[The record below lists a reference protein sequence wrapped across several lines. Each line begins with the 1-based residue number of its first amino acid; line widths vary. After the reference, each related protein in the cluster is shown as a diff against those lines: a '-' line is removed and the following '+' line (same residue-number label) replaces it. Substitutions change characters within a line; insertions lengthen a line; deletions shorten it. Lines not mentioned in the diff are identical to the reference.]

1 MGSGIFFTAIRS
13 VPELFSRIKFL
24 KFGTKNFLYR
34 EFQRFLFRKYSLEP
48 TKIHTS
54 NAKCSFPAKIISIWI
69 IIDFNVN
76 LAGDWSLLMGWV
88 WILSVTNHV
97 TGNSNFFLYIPHCG
111 IPLFVMVNHDSL
123 IDRKGRPKMPVTW
136 LPPLTSKAPPPIK
149 KRLNR
154 FNRYSNRLLLDGGTS
169 YDSFYMIHYYLTP
182 PPSTWLIQTP

>member
-1 MGSGIFFTAIRS
+1 MQPKRKRSFIPLGKVIFKFYARKKPTS
-13 VPELFSRIKFL
+13 KFL
-24 KFGTKNFLYR
+24 GVFCRQINLGA
-34 EFQRFLFRKYSLEP
+34 

-54 NAKCSFPAKIISIWI
+54 NAKCPFPAKIISIWI

-111 IPLFVMVNHDSL
+111 IPLFVMANHDSL